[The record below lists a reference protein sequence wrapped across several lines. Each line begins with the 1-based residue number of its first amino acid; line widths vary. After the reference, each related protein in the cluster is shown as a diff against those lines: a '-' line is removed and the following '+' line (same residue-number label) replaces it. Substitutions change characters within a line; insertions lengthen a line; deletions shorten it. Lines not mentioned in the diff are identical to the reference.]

1 MEPRSQSMPITI
13 AKLPV
18 QDVLF
23 QLDADLCVPWRR
35 CDFNFSRLAC
45 VGPMRSVTGDSKP
58 QEQAIPRPFTST
70 FVEVDRQK
78 PKPRCSNSF
87 YIENPDG
94 PFD

>member
-1 MEPRSQSMPITI
+1 MPITI

-23 QLDADLCVPWRR
+23 QLDAGLCVPVLAQVRFQLFQTGLRR
-35 CDFNFSRLAC
+35 PD
-45 VGPMRSVTGDSKP
+45 VPVTGDSKP
-58 QEQAIPRPFTST
+58 QEQAIPRPFTAT